1 MEHLKG
7 LNMKLNTNTIEILK
21 NFATICPNIQFKAG
35 NVLMTKS
42 QANTIRGMA
51 TLDQT
56 FPQDFAIYDLPRFIS
71 VLGLYKDPELTFQDS
86 NVLIGEDNRSVKYV
100 YTDPKMI
107 VAVDYSRA
115 INLPAEVTTFKIT
128 ADQFSKVLKGAG
140 VLGLPNIT
148 IQGSNGKTLVI
159 AQDIKNPSTDTFE
172 IEIGASTVDFKLTYQ
187 VDVLKLL
194 PEDYTVTVYDTA
206 VTKLECSKVTYYLA
220 ATITR

>member
-1 MEHLKG
+1 
-7 LNMKLNTNTIEILK
+7 
-21 NFATICPNIQFKAG
+21 
-35 NVLMTKS
+35 
-42 QANTIRGMA
+42 
-51 TLDQT
+51 
-56 FPQDFAIYDLPRFIS
+56 
-71 VLGLYKDPELTFQDS
+71 
-86 NVLIGEDNRSVKYV
+86 
-100 YTDPKMI
+100 MI